1 MRINIIEYWLET
13 VGSSPNGIAV
23 IDGEKRVEF
32 GQLDSFAK
40 KIANKIVDITKVTN
54 KPICVFAPKSVVSI
68 ASDIAILYSGN
79 YYLNLDVR
87 APKDRI
93 IEIIRKI
100 GPSLLIVDS
109 ITRQLLKDSESYIN
123 CLLLEV
129 SIDEMNEIGEDCI
142 DSSNLPFLSL
152 IDTDPMCIIT
162 TSGSTG
168 IPKGVVLNH
177 RSFIDYL
184 EWAVG
189 TFGFSSS
196 DKIGSLAPIVFDHF
210 SYELIL
216 MMSKG
221 SSLLLIPEKVAGFP
235 SELLQII
242 KDEAV
247 TYIFWVPTIM
257 VNISNLNLLESIK
270 LPALRTIWFAGEIFP
285 TKHYNY
291 WKKNITQ
298 ASFTNLYG
306 PTEITVDC
314 TYYTV
319 DREIDDN
326 EPIPIGHA
334 CRNTDILVLSEDMK
348 TITVPYQEGELCV
361 RGTSLSMGYYND
373 PEMTS
378 KSFIQNPLNQH
389 YPEIIYRTGD
399 FVAWDDRGELIF
411 KGRRDTMIKHS
422 GYRIELSEIEHAA
435 VNKAKI
441 VQNAFVTY
449 RPQDKTIVMAYESPE
464 EIDIA
469 TLRSALSL
477 YIPKY
482 MLPNQ
487 FVHFKSF
494 PMNTNGK
501 IDRLSLAR
509 QLSIPVSL

>member
-1 MRINIIEYWLET
+1 M
-13 VGSSPNGIAV
+13 
-23 IDGEKRVEF
+23 
-32 GQLDSFAK
+32 
-40 KIANKIVDITKVTN
+40 
-54 KPICVFAPKSVVSI
+54 
-68 ASDIAILYSGN
+68 
-79 YYLNLDVR
+79 NLDVR

-100 GPSLLIVDS
+100 GPSVLIADV
-109 ITRQLLKDSESYIN
+109 ITRQLIKDSEFYIN
-123 CLLLEV
+123 CPLLVV
-129 SIDEMNEIGEDCI
+129 SIDEMNEIEEDCI
-142 DSSNLPFLSL
+142 DSSNFPYLRL
-152 IDTDPMCIIT
+152 IDTDPICIIT

-221 SSLLLIPEKVAGFP
+221 SSLLLIPEKAAGFP

-257 VNISNLNLLESIK
+257 VNISNLNLLQSFK
-270 LPALRTIWFAGEIFP
+270 LPDLRTIWFAGEIFQ

-319 DREIDDN
+319 DREIDDD

-348 TITVPYQEGELCV
+348 IITIPDQEGELYV

-373 PEMTS
+373 PEITY

-389 YPEIIYRTGD
+389 YPETIYRTGD
-399 FVAWDDRGELIF
+399 VVIWNDRGELIF
-411 KGRRDTMIKHS
+411 KGRRDTMIKHL

-435 VNKAKI
+435 VNRAKI
-441 VQNAFVTY
+441 VHNAYVTY
-449 RPQDKTIVMAYESPE
+449 RLEDKTIVMAYESPE

-469 TLRSALSL
+469 ILRSALSL

-482 MLPNQ
+482 MLPSQ
-487 FVHFKSF
+487 FMHFKAF
-494 PMNTNGK
+494 PMNLNGK
-501 IDRLSLAR
+501 IDRLKMAKEISILTSL
-509 QLSIPVSL
+509 